1 MAGKFV
7 IITAKNGEFTF
18 NLKASNGE
26 VILAASETYPNMG
39 ACENGIASVKKNSG
53 VHIEDQTR
61 DEKQTHPKYELYKD
75 KAGEFRIRLK
85 AGNGEIIGKS
95 EGYTAKASAKKGIA
109 SIAKNAPDAPIV
121 VIEPDAK

>member
-26 VILAASETYPNMG
+26 VVLAASETYPNMS
-39 ACENGIASVKKNSG
+39 ACENGIASVKKNAG
-53 VHIEDQTR
+53 VHIEDQTK
-61 DEKQTHPKYELYKD
+61 DEKQTNPKYELYKD
-75 KAGEFRIRLK
+75 KAGDFRFRLK

-95 EGYTAKASAKKGIA
+95 EGYKAKASAKKGIA
-109 SIAKNAPDAPIV
+109 SIAKNAPDAAVV
-121 VIEPDAK
+121 VIEPEDK

>member
-26 VILAASETYPNMG
+26 VILTASETYTTMA
-39 ACENGIASVKKNSG
+39 ACVNGIASVKKNSG
-53 VHIEDQTR
+53 VHVEDQTR

-75 KAGEFRIRLK
+75 KAGEFRFRLK
-85 AGNGEIIGKS
+85 ASNGEIIGKS
-95 EGYTAKASAKKGIA
+95 EGYKAKASAKKGIA
-109 SIAKNAPDAPIV
+109 SIMKNAPDAPIL
-121 VIEPDAK
+121 VIEPEGK

>member
-26 VILAASETYPNMG
+26 IVLAASETYPSKS
-39 ACENGIASVKKNSG
+39 ACENGIASVKKNAG
-53 VHIEDQTR
+53 VHIEDQTK
-61 DEKQTHPKYELYKD
+61 DEKQTNPKYELYKD
-75 KAGEFRIRLK
+75 KAGDFRFRLK

-95 EGYTAKASAKKGIA
+95 EGYKAKASAKKGIA
-109 SIAKNAPDAPIV
+109 SIAKNAPDAAVV
-121 VIEPDAK
+121 VIEPEDK

>member
-26 VILAASETYPNMG
+26 VILTASETYTTLS
-39 ACENGIASVKKNSG
+39 ACENGINAVKKNAG
-53 VHIEDQTR
+53 APVEDQTR
-61 DEKQTHPKYELYKD
+61 DEKQSNPKFELYKD
-75 KAGEFRIRLK
+75 KGGEFRFRLK
-85 AGNGEIIGKS
+85 AANGQNIGKS
-95 EGYTAKASAKKGIA
+95 EGYKAKASAKKGIA

-121 VIEPDAK
+121 VVEPEEK

>member
-26 VILAASETYPNMG
+26 VILTASETYPTKG
-39 ACENGIASVKKNSG
+39 ACENGIASVKKNAG
-53 VHIEDQTR
+53 VPVEDQTR
-61 DEKQTHPKYELYKD
+61 AENQTHPKYELYKD
-75 KAGEFRIRLK
+75 KGGEFRFRLK
-85 AGNGEIIGKS
+85 AANGEIIGKS
-95 EGYTAKASAKKGIA
+95 EGYKAKASAKKGIA

-121 VIEPDAK
+121 VVEPDEK

>member
-7 IITAKNGEFTF
+7 VITAKNGEFTF

-26 VILAASETYPNMG
+26 VILTASETYTTMS

-53 VHIEDQTR
+53 ANIEDQTR
-61 DEKQTHPKYELYKD
+61 GESQKHPKYELYKD
-75 KAGEFRIRLK
+75 KADEFRFRLK
-85 AGNGEIIGKS
+85 AANGEIIGKS
-95 EGYTAKASAKKGIA
+95 EGYKAKASAKKGIA

-121 VIEPDAK
+121 VIEPEAK

>member
-26 VILAASETYPNMG
+26 VILTASETYPTQG
-39 ACENGIASVKKNSG
+39 ACENGIASVKKNAG
-53 VHIEDQTR
+53 VPVEDQTR
-61 DEKQTHPKYELYKD
+61 EEKQNHPKYELYKD
-75 KAGEFRIRLK
+75 KGGDFRFRLK
-85 AGNGEIIGKS
+85 AANGEIIGKS
-95 EGYTAKASAKKGIA
+95 EGYKAKASAKKGIA

-121 VIEPDAK
+121 VIEPEAR

>member
-7 IITAKNGEFTF
+7 ITTTKNGEFTF

-26 VILAASETYPNMG
+26 IVLTASETYTTMD

-61 DEKQTHPKYELYKD
+61 EEKQTNPKYELYKD
-75 KAGEFRIRLK
+75 KAGEFRFRLK
-85 AGNGEIIGKS
+85 AANGEIIGKS
-95 EGYTAKASAKKGIA
+95 ESYKAKASAKKGIA
-109 SIAKNAPDAPIV
+109 SIGKNAPDAAIV
-121 VIEPDAK
+121 VVEE